1 MERIVSDTSGHIF
14 EMHIAPLRMDDKD
27 SLPRHATDSCLPI
40 PVGSPEGPQGS
51 CERHI
56 RW

>member
-1 MERIVSDTSGHIF
+1 MERILSDTSGHIF